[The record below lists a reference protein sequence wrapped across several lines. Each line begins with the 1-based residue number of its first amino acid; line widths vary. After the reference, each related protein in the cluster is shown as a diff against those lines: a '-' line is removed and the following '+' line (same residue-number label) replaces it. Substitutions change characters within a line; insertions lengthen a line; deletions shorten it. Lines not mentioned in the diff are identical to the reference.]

1 MMNAIIHHF
10 PKERGHTY
18 AFLKDARNTAHIYLL
33 ADVDASAIK
42 AARLAIDGVN
52 GSKISYVSF
61 IIKAAAQVIAT
72 TKEARMVLK
81 DGLSPKLVTTPNV
94 TAKVLF
100 DKHIGHT
107 RCVVSGTVNDPD
119 LASLREIQ
127 ASVDLHKAASVGPSG
142 PFAALSKLHRLPLPL
157 MRLAYNLVL
166 GKPLKRAALQGNFSV
181 TSVGQEE
188 VSAILPMIAGTIGL
202 GVGRITEKP
211 VVVDGQIVVRP
222 QFTLSLTFDHRV
234 LDGALAAE
242 ILGSIKKRLENWE
255 IEQ

>member
-1 MMNAIIHHF
+1 MNATIRRF

-33 ADVDASAIK
+33 ADVDASAMK
-42 AARLAIDGVN
+42 AARMAAKSAD
-52 GSKISYVSF
+52 GSKISYISLIV
-61 IIKAAAQVIAT
+61 KAAAQVVAT
-72 TKEARMVLK
+72 SKEARTVLK
-81 DGLSPKLVTTPNV
+81 DGFSPKLVTTTNV

-100 DKHIGHT
+100 DKHIGNT

-119 LASLREIQ
+119 LASVREIQ
-127 ASVDLHKAASVGPSG
+127 ACVDLHKDASVGPSG

-166 GKPLKRAALQGNFSV
+166 GKPLKRAELQGNFSV
-181 TSVGQEE
+181 TSVGQED
-188 VSAILPMIAGTIGL
+188 VSAILPMIAGTVGL
-202 GVGRITEKP
+202 GVGRIAEKP
-211 VVVDGQIVVRP
+211 VVVDGAIVVRP

-242 ILGSIKKRLENWE
+242 ILGKIKKRLENWE
-255 IEQ
+255 MEQ

>member
-1 MMNAIIHHF
+1 MNAIVRPF

-33 ADVDASAIK
+33 ADIDASALK
-42 AARLAIDGVN
+42 AARAQSAGKL
-52 GSKISYVSF
+52 SYVSF
-61 IIKAAAQVIAT
+61 IVKATAEVVAASAP
-72 TKEARMVLK
+72 ARTVLK
-81 DGLSPKLVTTPNV
+81 DGLFPKLVETDFM

-100 DKHIGHT
+100 DKHIGST
-107 RCVVSGTVNDPD
+107 RCVVSGTVLNPD
-119 LASLREIQ
+119 RSSLQDIQ
-127 ASVDLHKAASVGPSG
+127 ASIDLHKASPVGPSG

-166 GKPLKRAALQGNFSV
+166 GKPLKRAELQGHFSV

-188 VSAILPMIAGTIGL
+188 VNAILPMIAGTLGL
-202 GVGRITEKP
+202 GVGRIVEKP
-211 VVVDGQIVVRP
+211 LVVAGEIKVRP
-222 QFTLSLTFDHRV
+222 VFTLSLTFDHRV

-255 IEQ
+255 TE